1 MRNEQLGDLSPA
13 KRALYEI
20 RTLREKVAEL
30 ERGRNEAIAIV
41 GVGLRLPGEVSESAE
56 YWTLLHEGVDAVT
69 EIPGDRWPS
78 EAFYDADADV
88 PGKMYSRHGAFV
100 KGAALFD
107 ADFFGISPLEAN
119 TLDPQHR
126 LALEVTWEAL
136 ENAGQSPAGLAGTAT
151 GVFLAMSNSDFGRL
165 VFSRTEDINAYSSTG
180 NIFSVASGRISYAL
194 GVNGPSMVVDTA
206 CSGSLVSVHL
216 ACQSLRSDECSM
228 AVAGGVNLIL
238 SPEIHINFSK
248 SRMMAR
254 DGQCK
259 TFDESADGYVRGE
272 GCGMVVLKRLSDAEA
287 DGDNI
292 LAVIRGSAVNQDG
305 RSGGLT
311 VPNGTAQEAVLR
323 QALANAG
330 VSGPEIG
337 YCGSAWNGDIAGR
350 SD

>member
-30 ERGRNEAIAIV
+30 ERGRNDAIAIV
-41 GVGLRLPGEVSESAE
+41 GIGLRLPGEVSENAE

-69 EIPGDRWPS
+69 EIPGDRWPT
-78 EAFYDADADV
+78 EAFYDADADA

-100 KGAALFD
+100 KEASLFD

-151 GVFLAMSNSDFGRL
+151 GVFLAMSSSDFGRL

-216 ACQSLRSDECSM
+216 ACQSLRSNECSM
-228 AVAGGVNLIL
+228 AVAGGSI
-238 SPEIHINFSK
+238 
-248 SRMMAR
+248 
-254 DGQCK
+254 
-259 TFDESADGYVRGE
+259 
-272 GCGMVVLKRLSDAEA
+272 
-287 DGDNI
+287 
-292 LAVIRGSAVNQDG
+292 
-305 RSGGLT
+305 
-311 VPNGTAQEAVLR
+311 
-323 QALANAG
+323 
-330 VSGPEIG
+330 
-337 YCGSAWNGDIAGR
+337 
-350 SD
+350 